1 MRAVI
6 YARYSTEH
14 QRAASIEDQ
23 VRICRERIE
32 REGWEFTQVFQ
43 DRAISGASTLR
54 PGYQALLTG
63 ARDGAFDIVVAEALD
78 RLSRDQEDVAA
89 LYKRLRFS
97 GIQIVTLSEGEI
109 TELHVGLK
117 GTMNALFLKDLAAKS
132 HRGMRGRVEAGK
144 SGGGITYGYD
154 MVRGFNADGSPITGE
169 RTINPAEAAVV
180 RRIFEQYGA
189 GVPPKRIALSL
200 NAAGIAAPRGGAWTG
215 STINGNRAR
224 GTGILNNEMYV
235 GRLVWNRLTYMKDP
249 ETGRRRSRARTN
261 RELVTTDV
269 SDLRIVSQ
277 ELWDAAK
284 ARQARLDA
292 AAAATFPEKT
302 AAQAPSPQ
310 FWKQQR
316 PRFLFSGLM
325 RCGACGSGFTK
336 ISLNHFGC
344 AGARLK
350 GPTTC
355 TVLRTI
361 RKDALEETVMGA
373 LRQRMM
379 APEIY
384 HAFAQEFTAEWN
396 RIQAEASGDQADKQ
410 AELDRVRNQLERL
423 VDAIANGTPIG
434 ALQSRLAS
442 LEARRIAL
450 EAELANA
457 TEPAPLLHPN
467 LADIYRDRIGQL
479 AATLEASDGEDARE
493 HVRSLVESVTL
504 FEAEDGFRIEVRG
517 ELANILSLAAGSP
530 RKAEVMC
537 EQIKMVAGACSHLY
551 RTRFTS
557 LSPSL
562 R

>member
-23 VRICRERIE
+23 VRICRERIQ
-32 REGWEFTQVFQ
+32 REGWELLQVFQ

-54 PGYQALLTG
+54 PGYQALLAG

-89 LYKRLRFS
+89 LFKRLRFA
-97 GIQIVTLSEGEI
+97 GIQIITLSEGEI

-117 GTMNALFLKDLAAKS
+117 GTMNALFLRDLAAKS

-144 SGGGITYGYD
+144 SGGGVTFGYD
-154 MVRGFNADGSPITGE
+154 VVRGFNADGSPVTGE
-169 RTINPAEAAVV
+169 RTINRTEAAVV
-180 RRIFEQYGA
+180 LTIFEQYGD
-189 GVPPKRIALSL
+189 GVPPKKIALSL

-235 GRLVWNRLTYMKDP
+235 GQLVWNRLTYMKDP
-249 ETGRRRSRARTN
+249 DSGRRRSRARTDQ
-261 RELVTTDV
+261 ELVTKAV
-269 SDLRIVSQ
+269 PELRIVPQ
-277 ELWDAAK
+277 HLWDKAK
-284 ARQARLDA
+284 ARQAKLDA
-292 AAAATFPEKT
+292 RGGASNADGSAAH
-302 AAQAPSPQ
+302 APSPQ

-336 ISLNHFGC
+336 ISAHHFGC

-361 RKDALEETVMGA
+361 RKDVLEDAVLGS
-373 LRQRMM
+373 LREHMM
-379 APEIY
+379 APAIY
-384 HAFAQEFTAEWN
+384 QAFAQEFTAEWN
-396 RIQAEASGDQADKQ
+396 RMQAEASGNQAAKQ
-410 AELDRVRNQLERL
+410 AELDRLRQQLERL

-434 ALQSRLAS
+434 ALQSRMTA
-442 LEARRIAL
+442 LEARRITL

-457 TEPAPLLHPN
+457 AGTSTIAPPKPARDLPHP
-467 LADIYRDRIGQL
+467 
-479 AATLEASDGEDARE
+479 
-493 HVRSLVESVTL
+493 H
-504 FEAEDGFRIEVRG
+504 
-517 ELANILSLAAGSP
+517 
-530 RKAEVMC
+530 
-537 EQIKMVAGACSHLY
+537 
-551 RTRFTS
+551 
-557 LSPSL
+557 
-562 R
+562 